1 MEGVA
6 PGVQSYSASG
16 QPGDDASIIR
26 GVGSINYNQ
35 SALIVVDGVPYL
47 SALSTINPLDIG
59 SVVVL
64 KDATAN
70 GVVFVTPRKA
80 PTTRTTWIPT
90 IRITSGVMPPIP
102 MYYYILIDYQ

>member
-26 GVGSINYNQ
+26 GVGSINCNQ

-80 PTTRTTWIPT
+80 LQPEPHGYLL
-90 IRITSGVMPPIP
+90 SE
-102 MYYYILIDYQ
+102 